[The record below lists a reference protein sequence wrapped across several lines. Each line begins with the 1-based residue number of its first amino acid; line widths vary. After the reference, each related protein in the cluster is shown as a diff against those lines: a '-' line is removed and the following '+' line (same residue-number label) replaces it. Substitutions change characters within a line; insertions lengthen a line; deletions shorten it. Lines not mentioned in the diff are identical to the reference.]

1 MHVLGLKF
9 QNLNLNIKVIKLQI
23 VIDAEFQIK
32 WKKINIFFGLINAT
46 NKCVIP
52 FNENMGGNSS
62 FDIYLHKQSY
72 HYLSHTTQFF

>member
-32 WKKINIFFGLINAT
+32 
-46 NKCVIP
+46 
-52 FNENMGGNSS
+52 
-62 FDIYLHKQSY
+62 
-72 HYLSHTTQFF
+72 